1 MNLLYYYAPFIVVI
15 IGMPLACILGLV
27 LHKTTSS
34 RLDIKGVG
42 YKISIAGSA
51 AASLVLAGGM
61 YIAADR
67 LYVRMNTER
76 AISVYS
82 KIDDTRQMIV
92 DLEACVKTTP
102 DKCTNEATRL
112 SENLKILNNDL
123 KLFAPVIKENY
134 IKDK

>member
-1 MNLLYYYAPFIVVI
+1 MNFLHYYAPFIVVI
-15 IGMPLACILGLV
+15 IGMPLACLLGLV

-34 RLDIKGVG
+34 KLDIKGAG

-51 AASLVLAGGM
+51 AASLVLAYGM
-61 YIAADR
+61 YFAADK
-67 LYVRMNTER
+67 LYLHMNTER
-76 AISVYS
+76 AVSVYS
-82 KIDDTRQMIV
+82 KIDDTRQMII
-92 DLEACVKTTP
+92 DLEACVRVTP

-123 KLFAPVIKENY
+123 KLFAPVIKEIY